1 MRVGGRT
8 AVRPPTHSR
17 HLYVAAISISEEGER
32 LRADAYC
39 YVYLR
44 LLQRYNKQDSRVPQ
58 P

>member
-1 MRVGGRT
+1 M
-8 AVRPPTHSR
+8 RPPTHSR